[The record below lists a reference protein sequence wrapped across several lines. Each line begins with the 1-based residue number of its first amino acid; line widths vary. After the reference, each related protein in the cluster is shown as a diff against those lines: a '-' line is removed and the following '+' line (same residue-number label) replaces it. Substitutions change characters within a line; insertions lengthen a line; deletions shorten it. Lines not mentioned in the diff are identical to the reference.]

1 MLWGEVGSLDPRAVG
16 GFSPTVLR
24 SVVVSGG
31 KAQAMMKVNSW
42 ARTVASRMRGKSRD
56 AGAGFVE
63 YAGLMIIIAG
73 IFTLIDQL
81 ALDSLISGAI
91 RTAVTSV
98 TGG

>member
-1 MLWGEVGSLDPRAVG
+1 M
-16 GFSPTVLR
+16 
-24 SVVVSGG
+24 VSGG

-73 IFTLIDQL
+73 IFTLIDGL
-81 ALDSLISGAI
+81 ALDNLISQAI
-91 RTAVTSV
+91 LTAVNNV
-98 TGG
+98 IN